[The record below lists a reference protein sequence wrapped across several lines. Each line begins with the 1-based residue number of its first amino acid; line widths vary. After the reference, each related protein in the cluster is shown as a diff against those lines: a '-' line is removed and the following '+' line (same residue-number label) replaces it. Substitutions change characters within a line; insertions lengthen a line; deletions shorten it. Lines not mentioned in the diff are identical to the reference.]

1 MSFLS
6 VRNLGKDYG
15 SAQVVKSMN
24 LEIEKGEFVS
34 LLGPSGC
41 GKTTTL
47 QMIAGFTEPSR
58 GQVILDGTDLTDMPP
73 EKRDIGVVFQSY
85 ALFPHMTVNDNI
97 SFGLEMRKLSRQERQ
112 PRIAEVLDMVS
123 LTGMGDRY
131 PAQLSGG
138 QRQRV
143 AIARSLAIRP
153 RLLLLDEPMSNLD
166 AKLRENMHIELRRI
180 QRKLGLTTILV
191 THDQTEAMTMSDRI
205 ALMND
210 GCIQQ
215 LASPLEVY
223 HNPDTLFVSSFL
235 GRANVFEGQISRRDD
250 NCLTVDSQSLNFVV
264 CPPPNHVF
272 HEGKANIMI
281 RPENVTIASAQSGGK
296 LPGTLFE
303 AVFLG
308 THWLCEVETALGMWF
323 VSTKA
328 LAAKPGEQVMLDWQ
342 DNDLRIIAEQR
353 KNG

>member
-15 SAQVVKSMN
+15 SASVVKSMN
-24 LEIEKGEFVS
+24 LEIERGEFVS

-47 QMIAGFTEPSR
+47 QMIAGFTDPTR

-73 EKRDIGVVFQSY
+73 EIRDIGVVFQSY
-85 ALFPHMTVNDNI
+85 ALFPHMTVQDNI
-97 SFGLEMRKLSRQERQ
+97 SFGLEMRKMAKAERRE
-112 PRIAEVLDMVS
+112 RIDQVLDMVS
-123 LTGMGDRY
+123 LTGMGERY

-180 QRKLGLTTILV
+180 QRKLGITTILV

-215 LASPLEVY
+215 LAPPLDVY
-223 HNPDTLFVSSFL
+223 HNPRTLFVSGFL
-235 GRANVFEGQISRRDD
+235 GRANVFEGTIAHSETQGHQVSS
-250 NCLTVDSQSLNFVV
+250 NGLTFAVCL
-264 CPPPNHVF
+264 PENHLF
-272 HEGKANIMI
+272 CAGTANIMI
-281 RPENVTIASAQSGGK
+281 RPENVGFAGPGVAGK
-296 LPGTLFE
+296 LPGTLSE

-308 THWLCEVETALGMWF
+308 THWLCEVITPLGMWF
-323 VSTKA
+323 VSIKTLTA
-328 LAAKPGEQVMLDWQ
+328 QPGQTVTLDWQ
-342 DNDLRIIAEQR
+342 ECDLRIIAEQL
-353 KNG
+353 